1 MWLHKSKPETLESI
15 EKKLREACR
24 TKDEATFDAS
34 MSVAVE
40 LKEVDPKIRE
50 SLLGWGVL
58 SACEFQ
64 FACASTYL
72 PWFLDAF
79 PHSAVPVRVEYARY
93 LAQTQQEDQATEFA
107 RDYLRD
113 MRDFG
118 LLKSSGMTPM
128 FKLGVSRAFILLT
141 AAYTMMGA
149 RSYSQRVLEH
159 ALMFDIDEQHQK
171 YYQVEQNRL
180 TQELT
185 EPVNQ
190 SLDDKWELFFQKNA
204 KDFMEL
210 HDMCVRNEYLL
221 LAKRLELLNGQFQF
235 VKEFKMDESEIYL
248 RTEIVKTKDQGEIAV
263 LR

>member
-1 MWLHKSKPETLESI
+1 MWFNQAKNETPESI

-24 TKDEATFDAS
+24 TNDEPAFDKL
-34 MSVAVE
+34 MNLAVE
-40 LKEVDPKIRE
+40 LKGVDPKIRE

-64 FACASTYL
+64 FPCASKYL
-72 PWFLDAF
+72 PWFLETF

-93 LAQTQQEDQATEFA
+93 LAQTGNEDQATEFA

-118 LLKSSGMTPM
+118 LLKASGMTPM
-128 FKLGVSRAFILLT
+128 FKSGVSRAFILLT

-149 RSYSQRVLEH
+149 RSYSQRVLDH
-159 ALMFDIDEQHQK
+159 ALMFDIDEQHQQ
-171 YYQVEQNRL
+171 YYQVEQQRL
-180 TQELT
+180 NQELT
-185 EPVNQ
+185 EPANQ
-190 SLDDKWELFFQKNA
+190 SLDEKWELFFRKNA
-204 KDFMEL
+204 QDFMEL

-248 RTEIVKTKDQGEIAV
+248 RTEIMKTKDKGDIAV